1 MNINE
6 AIEVLSNAIR
16 GETGKSWYYTNAVG
30 TLLFEVSRLSR
41 VEKELTAKLEL
52 LNGTAAS
59 KLQKHNEEMEEYK
72 KQVIRLREEGKSW
85 AMIAELTGINQSTV
99 RSWVRNTKTAK

>member
-1 MNINE
+1 MHIND
-6 AIEVLSNAIR
+6 AIEMLTTAVS
-16 GETGKSWYYTNAVG
+16 GETSRSWAYTDAVV
-30 TLLFEVSRLSR
+30 EVLCEIERLR
-41 VEKELTAKLEL
+41 GAEKKLRAKLEL

-72 KQVIRLREEGKSW
+72 KQVIRLRDEGKSW

-99 RSWVRNTKTAK
+99 RSWVRNNKTSK

>member
-1 MNINE
+1 MNTTKLNALLDMVENGVDVGAARDAINV
-6 AIEVLSNAIR
+6 AFKDLA
-16 GETGKSWYYTNAVG
+16 Y
-30 TLLFEVSRLSR
+30 
-41 VEKELTAKLEL
+41 KLEL

>member
-1 MNINE
+1 MNIKE

-16 GETGKSWYYTNAVG
+16 GEAGKSWYYTNAVD

-41 VEKELTAKLEL
+41 AEKELTAKLEL

-72 KQVIRLREEGKSW
+72 KQVISLRNEGKSW

-99 RSWVRNTKTAK
+99 RSWVRNNKTSK

>member
-99 RSWVRNTKTAK
+99 RSWVRNAKTAK

>member
-1 MNINE
+1 MHIHD
-6 AIEVLSNAIR
+6 AIEMLTTAVS
-16 GETGKSWYYTNAVG
+16 GETRRSWAYTDAVG
-30 TLLFEVSRLSR
+30 AALFEIERLRSA
-41 VEKELTAKLEL
+41 EKELRAKLEL

-72 KQVIRLREEGKSW
+72 KQVIRLRDEGKSW

-99 RSWVRNTKTAK
+99 RSWVRNNKTSK

>member
-1 MNINE
+1 MNIND
-6 AIEVLSNAIR
+6 AIEMLTKAVS
-16 GETGKSWYYTNAVG
+16 GETGKSWAYTDAVG
-30 TLLFEVSRLSR
+30 EVLFEIERLR
-41 VEKELTAKLEL
+41 TVEKALTAKLEL

-72 KQVIRLREEGKSW
+72 KQVIRLRNEGKSW

-99 RSWVRNTKTAK
+99 RSWVRNAKTAK

>member
-16 GETGKSWYYTNAVG
+16 GKSGKSWYYTNAVD

-41 VEKELTAKLEL
+41 AEKELTAKLEL

-72 KQVIRLREEGKSW
+72 KQVIRLRAEGKSW

-99 RSWVRNTKTAK
+99 RSWVRNNKTSK

>member
-16 GETGKSWYYTNAVG
+16 GETGKYWYYTNAVN